1 MPNIEAQPEWANVRE
16 IGIELARGGPDG
28 NMNEQAK
35 ALVART
41 ELLKEEKANKTDIVQ
56 GQYRFATLA
65 LFNEKKATIPVNST
79 VIIDEAG
86 ENQGANT
93 WDGTTLKKSAYDP
106 LTLTKAEIQQ
116 NLLFDPFNETVGADK
131 RDLMQSVFGANCD
144 NYLTTSPNSPFNKP
158 TLQGLGANSVRR
170 HIDVKKLGVKA
181 GDKIYIR
188 MMAYSVNSS
197 IIQFGA
203 YLRKSDSSNIDSSLS
218 SKGGATLLDTIV
230 GPLTITA
237 DTHHILIL
245 INGSADKE
253 LIASSISTSPVPK
266 YVYGSIN
273 ADYYN
278 ESSNN
283 NLLFDPFSETVEP
296 TLKTDLQSVRNAQFN
311 NYLTTS
317 PNSPFGKPTLE
328 GTGNIE
334 VRRYI
339 DVKKLGVKVGDKIY
353 IRMAAYFTAT
363 GGVLRAYCRDSADN
377 VIAGS
382 TVEKSI
388 NTSGYV
394 DIKFNSITVPTN
406 THHILV
412 LAASNSTKELIALSI
427 SKDINPEFNYG
438 TQQAS
443 YYLENNKNIRN
454 LQDMVS
460 KNSSDVNNLMP
471 DPFFR
476 SYKNGVTLIDGFPLL
491 NEAGY
496 SVVDYANSPFIAKN
510 AIRSPVPTS
519 GSFNKNVLFAKLGVK
534 VGDTITVKLGLI
546 AIDAGAFGLGVYA
559 RKFDNTVIGSATNSN
574 TILVPNTYT
583 EVAHTITV
591 TQEMMDSAYIIQIR
605 LNVVG
610 TTFTN
615 GYHVLGGAIYK
626 NNTTMNIQDTNYVED
641 DLRKGIAEAKSANL
655 GIPFTFGNYY
665 LREVRQR
672 TRKRLLNESAWLV
685 VASIGDSWTH
695 NRGRWSGTVANQLI
709 TQFGD
714 GGGGW
719 TGFGFA
725 NAALPNDNA
734 RTTYTVAREGSWQS
748 HYGSSVSPDICDAY
762 STTAGDRIN
771 CRAPATPQVSACQLF
786 YIGSGDGVIRYRMTA
801 GTWSDI
807 ESVAW
812 TTLNLNA
819 VAVGELGIS
828 ELSGIPTGQVSLQ
841 FEVVSGTCTLCGINW
856 KSNTDGVVWHKIAG
870 TGTNTGQ
877 WTGVNGVQW
886 AKGLQALNPNLVTIL
901 HGTNDQN
908 GRSATAFA
916 TNIGTLI
923 DRIRSV
929 LPLSDILVIMPCENG
944 RNNSIPMSSYTEAA
958 YNICKSKKVAFMDL
972 QKVFGENFSEYSST
986 SARNWFNADLIHPEP
1001 NTGGRAITDAV
1012 MRLLLN

>member
-1 MPNIEAQPEWANVRE
+1 MGSVQKGGFLLPEVNAMATNWDAILSNTNNLQDVLS
-16 IGIELARGGPDG
+16 ILKKVLASLDI
-28 NMNEQAK
+28 K
-35 ALVART
+35 ADMT
-41 ELLKEEKANKTDIVQ
+41 T
-56 GQYRFATLA
+56 
-65 LFNEKKATIPVNST
+65 
-79 VIIDEAG
+79 IDEALALINSLDADVQ
-86 ENQGANT
+86 EKLSDVTDAITKFNNT
-93 WDGTTLKKSAYDP
+93 GGFISAPTLEALQAITPEYDYQLARVDDTGNEYRWNPALTTTVKWEATGRNFLSEVKAYTDESI
-106 LTLTKAEIQQ
+106 AQ
-116 NLLFDPFNETVGADK
+116 NLLFDPFNETVGVDK
-131 RDLMQSVFGANCD
+131 KDSMQSVFSANCD
-144 NYLTTSPNSPFNKP
+144 NYLAISPNSPFGKP
-158 TLQGLGANSVRR
+158 TLQGLGTNFVRR
-170 HIDVKKLGVKA
+170 SIDVKKLGVKS
-181 GDKIYIR
+181 GDKVYVR
-188 MMAYSVNSS
+188 MMAYSANSS

-218 SKGGATLLDTIV
+218 SKGGATLLEAIV
-230 GPLTITA
+230 GPLTITS
-237 DTHHILIL
+237 DTHHILIF

-253 LIASSISTSPVPK
+253 LIASSISTSRVPK

-273 ADYYN
+273 ADYYP
-278 ESSNN
+278 SN
-283 NLLFDPFSETVEP
+283 D
-296 TLKTDLQSVRNAQFN
+296 KTIKIIQDTASKNTNDITQLQSA
-311 NYLTTS
+311 
-317 PNSPFGKPTLE
+317 
-328 GTGNIE
+328 
-334 VRRYI
+334 
-339 DVKKLGVKVGDKIY
+339 KLVV
-353 IRMAAYFTAT
+353 
-363 GGVLRAYCRDSADN
+363 
-377 VIAGS
+377 
-382 TVEKSI
+382 
-388 NTSGYV
+388 
-394 DIKFNSITVPTN
+394 
-406 THHILV
+406 
-412 LAASNSTKELIALSI
+412 
-427 SKDINPEFNYG
+427 
-438 TQQAS
+438 
-443 YYLENNKNIRN
+443 
-454 LQDMVS
+454 
-460 KNSSDVNNLMP
+460 NLMP

-510 AIRSPVPTS
+510 AIRSPAPTS
-519 GSFNKNVLFAKLGVK
+519 SSLNKNVLFARLGVK

-546 AIDAGAFGLGVYA
+546 AIDAGAFVLGVYA
-559 RKFDNTVIGSATNSN
+559 RKVDNTVIGSATNSS
-574 TILVPNTYT
+574 TVLVANTYT

-615 GYHVLGGAIYK
+615 GYHVLGGAIYR

-641 DLRKGIAEAKSANL
+641 DLRKGIAEAKSLNS

-665 LREVRQR
+665 LRETRQR
-672 TRKRLLNESAWLV
+672 TRKRLLNESARLV
-685 VASIGDSWTH
+685 IASVGDSWTH
-695 NRGRWSGTVANQLI
+695 NRGRWSGTVASQLM

-929 LPLSDILVIMPCENG
+929 LPLADILVIMPCENG

-972 QKVFGENFSEYSST
+972 QKVFGESFSEYAST
-986 SARNWFNADLIHPEP
+986 SERNWFNADLIHPEP

-1012 MRLLLN
+1012 MRFLLD